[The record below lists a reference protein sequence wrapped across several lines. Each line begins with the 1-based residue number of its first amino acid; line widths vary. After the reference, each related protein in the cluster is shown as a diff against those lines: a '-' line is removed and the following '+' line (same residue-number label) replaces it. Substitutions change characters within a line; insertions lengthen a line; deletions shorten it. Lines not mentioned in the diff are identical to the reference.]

1 MNGYTVVKQE
11 TKKVNEGK
19 KSDSNKLRYDLVLP
33 EFEDMVAAA
42 LTFGANTYGANTWQN
57 IENAPERYYAAL
69 RRHISAWR
77 KGEKIDPES
86 GLSHLAHAASNL
98 MFLAHFDEQ
107 ENE

>member
-1 MNGYTVVKQE
+1 MTYTVVKQE

-19 KSDSNKLRYDLVLP
+19 KSDNGKLRYDLVLP
-33 EFEDMVAAA
+33 EFEDMLAAA

-57 IENAPERYYAAL
+57 IDNAEDRYYAAL

-77 KGEKIDPES
+77 KGEKLDPES

-98 MFLAHFDEQ
+98 MFLMYCDEQ
-107 ENE
+107 ESE

>member
-1 MNGYTVVKQE
+1 MTYTVVKQE
-11 TKKVNEGK
+11 NKKVNEGK
-19 KSDSNKLRYDLVLP
+19 KSDSGKLRYDLVLP

-57 IENAPERYYAAL
+57 IDNAENRYYAAL

-77 KGEKIDPES
+77 KGEKLDPES

-98 MFLAHFDEQ
+98 MFLMYCDEQ
-107 ENE
+107 ESE